1 MTLRKITV
9 DNSVK
14 HVPQSDQTRE
24 IKPNTIRNFFPE
36 KQIKKISQNIKNIIK
51 SYQRKD
57 SEMLNDK

>member
-1 MTLRKITV
+1 MTLQKITV

-24 IKPNTIRNFFPE
+24 IKSNTIRNFFPE

-51 SYQRKD
+51 SYHRKD